1 MSMPK
6 DYLHIFGGSL
16 VNLMVLNNPEAVR
29 VHSSSDFFFFRNDLN
44 VHEKSAESRLLKQP
58 VNFGLCEDTSQQIQ
72 CYNERPPLPAKAM
85 S

>member
-29 VHSSSDFFFFRNDLN
+29 VHSSSDFFFL
-44 VHEKSAESRLLKQP
+44 EM
-58 VNFGLCEDTSQQIQ
+58 I
-72 CYNERPPLPAKAM
+72 
-85 S
+85 

>member
-1 MSMPK
+1 MPK

-16 VNLMVLNNPEAVR
+16 VNLMVLNIR
-29 VHSSSDFFFFRNDLN
+29 VNSSSDFFRNDLN
-44 VHEKSAESRLLKQP
+44 VHEKSVESRLLKQP

>member
-1 MSMPK
+1 MPK

-16 VNLMVLNNPEAVR
+16 VNRMVLNNPEAVR
-29 VHSSSDFFFFRNDLN
+29 VHSSSDFFRKDLN
-44 VHEKSAESRLLKQP
+44 VHEKSVESLLLKQP
-58 VNFGLCEDTSQQIQ
+58 MNFGLCEDTSQQIR